1 MAFQSRTVA
10 SFTAHNV
17 SNNSG
22 YNKTNYPSL
31 FTGTTNHDGT
41 NLAVDS
47 NLMDDSEN
55 AAAPIVISKET
66 VRNLMPSGWTGR
78 IAIHSMLWWGRANHP
93 DIGINDSDPAT
104 ITKILQDIKARGYDI
119 LIPDWYHPTKTTVT
133 NDALV
138 DLWFTG
144 ANSVGMNIMLMIDQ
158 QYFSNQG
165 STAATM
171 QADII
176 SAINHLMDR
185 YAGNAKYEYYT
196 FNGVSRPMLLLWDV
210 AAVAGANVDWNA
222 VSAAVIPHSN
232 PLLIQY
238 QNSGFTVAKS
248 DGSLSWVDSN
258 ADNTSSPSG
267 ILYLTNSWFP
277 ACNSHPTLI
286 HVSSCWPGFNGTLTG
301 SVSWSLGKYIS
312 QNGGQTWLDTWGA
325 NASYVNGGGRI
336 DFLATIILDDFQEG
350 TAIQGGI
357 RTDVVITAS
366 LSGNL
371 VTFSIT
377 GTENT
382 VRQYNLWGTSDGVN
396 AYLLGTVFPGST
408 KQFDLSS
415 TSVPTAGVYTLY
427 VEAQGMPS
435 LQNHM
440 AAQTFA
446 NVAFGNVSQLLEFS
460 TPA

>member
-1 MAFQSRTVA
+1 MAFQTRTVA

-17 SNNSG
+17 SNSSG
-22 YNKTNYPSL
+22 YNQANHSDL
-31 FTGTTNHDGT
+31 FTGSTNHDG
-41 NLAVDS
+41 NIIAV
-47 NLMDDSEN
+47 NPALCDDSEN
-55 AAAPIVISKET
+55 AAAPMVISKET
-66 VRNLMPSGWTGR
+66 VRNLMPVGWTGR

-93 DIGINDSDPAT
+93 NIGIDDSDPAT
-104 ITKILQDIKARGYDI
+104 IAKIVQDIIDRGYDI

-138 DLWFTG
+138 DLWFTA
-144 ANSVGMNIMLMIDQ
+144 ANNLGLNIMLMIDQ
-158 QYFSNQG
+158 QYFGNQG

-185 YAGNAKYEYYT
+185 YASNPQYEWFT

-248 DGSLSWVDSN
+248 DGSLSWIDSN
-258 ADNTSSPSG
+258 ADSVSSPSG

-277 ACNSHPTLI
+277 ACNSHPSLI
-286 HVSSCWPGFNGTLTG
+286 HVSSCWPGFNGTLTRQT
-301 SVSWSLGKYIS
+301 SWSLGKYIS

-325 NASYVNGGGRI
+325 NASYVSGGGRI

-350 TAIQGGI
+350 SAIQGGI
-357 RTDVVITAS
+357 RTDVVVTAS
-366 LSGNL
+366 IAGSL
-371 VTFSIT
+371 VTFTIT

-382 VRQYNLWGTSDGVN
+382 VRQYNLWGTTDGTT
-396 AYLLGTVFPGST
+396 AYLLSTVLPGAT
-408 KQFDLSS
+408 KQFDLRNMLVPS
-415 TSVPTAGVYTLY
+415 TGVYTLY
-427 VEAQGMPS
+427 VEAQGMPC
-435 LQNHM
+435 LQNKM
-440 AAQTFA
+440 APQTFS
-446 NVAFGNVSQLLEFS
+446 GVSLGTGQLLEFF